1 MIRNIYLGSTHTFI
15 LVSVRYKVVSL
26 ALVVDPPRCFRR
38 SSSGSSCLTSDS
50 QEREVNTIA
59 LKKSLLLSAQKNCI
73 FFKVHAEVGQLHM
86 CVERLVAAGQRA
98 EDERRQVMFMSGEN
112 GDPIP
117 ILPLFYA
124 TTIF

>member
-1 MIRNIYLGSTHTFI
+1 
-15 LVSVRYKVVSL
+15 
-26 ALVVDPPRCFRR
+26 
-38 SSSGSSCLTSDS
+38 
-50 QEREVNTIA
+50 
-59 LKKSLLLSAQKNCI
+59 
-73 FFKVHAEVGQLHM
+73 M